1 MLALAPVLPASR
13 LQPQLSSFPPL
24 LSPTGLAFP
33 RGRITEIY
41 GEPSSGRTSFLINTL
56 AEATRC
62 GETCAWVDLD
72 NTFDP
77 VSAAA
82 AGVRLDRLLW
92 IRCTGDAPAAMR
104 CTDLLLAANG
114 FGVVVVDLGDADKRV
129 IQRIP
134 PNYWYRFRR
143 AVEPTRTVVVVVS
156 QDPIARQ
163 CATLSVESRRVETKW
178 SGTAG
183 VSQLLDGVELR
194 YEPRK
199 PVGTPRAGLTVSAR
213 PTLENILE
221 PVA

>member
-1 MLALAPVLPASR
+1 MAALAPVIPASR
-13 LQPQLSSFPPL
+13 LQPQFPATPPL

-33 RGRITEIY
+33 RGRITEVY
-41 GEPSSGRTSFLINTL
+41 GEASSGRTSFLINAL
-56 AEATRC
+56 AEATRS
-62 GETCAWVDLD
+62 GETCAWVDAD
-72 NTFDP
+72 NSFDP

-92 IRCTGDAPAAMR
+92 IRCNGDAPAAMR

-114 FGVVVVDLGDADKRV
+114 FGVVVIDLGDADKRIV
-129 IQRIP
+129 QRIP

-143 AVEPTRTVVVVVS
+143 TVEPTRTVLVVIS
-156 QDPIARQ
+156 QDPVARQ
-163 CATLSVESRRVETKW
+163 CAALSVESRRVEANW

-199 PVGTPRAGLTVSAR
+199 PVGTPRGGLTAVTR
-213 PTLENILE
+213 VPQEDILE